1 MIDIQSVLP
10 GLTPSRRDQGGCLA
24 PWQTSRGG
32 VPFGKKK
39 IALHQGSPRRDK
51 GFRTKADLAWGG
63 TLLEI
68 KFLFTKAHPGVTKD
82 LAPRQTSRGGGPFG
96 NRNFLLPGMTPASP
110 RRLAP
115 RQTSRGGVS
124 LLEIHQG

>member
-63 TLLEI
+63 TLW
-68 KFLFTKAHPGVTKD
+68 KFKYLFVSADASHQDSLDANSSV
-82 LAPRQTSRGGGPFG
+82 
-96 NRNFLLPGMTPASP
+96 TPAST
-110 RRLAP
+110 L
-115 RQTSRGGVS
+115 VK
-124 LLEIHQG
+124 

>member
-39 IALHQGSPRRDK
+39 LP
-51 GFRTKADLAWGG
+51 
-63 TLLEI
+63 
-68 KFLFTKAHPGVTKD
+68 FTKAHPGVTKD
-82 LAPRQTSRGGGPFG
+82 FAPRQEMELFP
-96 NRNFLLPGMTPASP
+96 LLPDLQSF
-110 RRLAP
+110 
-115 RQTSRGGVS
+115 
-124 LLEIHQG
+124 I

>member
-39 IALHQGSPRRDK
+39 LP
-51 GFRTKADLAWGG
+51 
-63 TLLEI
+63 
-68 KFLFTKAHPGVTKD
+68 FTKAHPGVTKD
-82 LAPRQTSRGGGPFG
+82 FAPRQTSRGGGPFG
-96 NRNFLLPGMTPASP
+96 NLNTSSSVLTPLTKTPSMRILRS
-110 RRLAP
+110 RRLQP
-115 RQTSRGGVS
+115 W
-124 LLEIHQG
+124 